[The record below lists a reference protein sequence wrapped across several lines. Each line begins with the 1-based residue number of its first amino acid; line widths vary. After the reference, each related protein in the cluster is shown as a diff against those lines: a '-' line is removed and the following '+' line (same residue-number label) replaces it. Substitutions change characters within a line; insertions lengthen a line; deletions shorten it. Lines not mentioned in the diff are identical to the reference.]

1 MLNIEK
7 DWVTAYPRKFGI
19 QVTNEEGSEAWIEIV
34 ADVESRSFDVRVD
47 MNAGL
52 TPVEIEQALKE
63 VREGVLDGSIVLPL
77 QILLWEVENPDDQT
91 SVTEMLQM
99 PADTDA

>member
-7 DWVTAYPRKFGI
+7 DWVTAYPRTFGI
-19 QVTNEEGSEAWIEIV
+19 QVTNEEGAEAWIEIS
-34 ADVESRSFDVRVD
+34 ANVEARTFDVSVD

-52 TPVEIEQALKE
+52 TPKQIQEALKI

-77 QILLWEVENPDDQT
+77 QILLWEVENPDDQM

-99 PADTDA
+99 PADA

>member
-7 DWVTAYPRKFGI
+7 DWVTAYPTRFGV
-19 QVTNEEGSEAWIEIV
+19 QVTNEQGSEAWIEISANV
-34 ADVESRSFDVRVD
+34 QARTFDVSVD

-52 TPVEIEQALKE
+52 TPKQIEQALKE
-63 VREGVLDGSIVLPL
+63 VREGVMDGSIVLPL

-91 SVTEMLQM
+91 SVTDMLQM
-99 PADTDA
+99 PADA